1 LQPRRDIDGV
11 ARDEEILALARR
23 YSGGSERYAIVYG
36 AKGFGPAATVL
47 EVFAPGLFLL
57 FIDILLMNVV
67 YASEGGTSRFAV
79 AKVLSVGLGTLLDVL
94 LIPYF
99 QQHFGN
105 GAIGVLVAFA
115 LSEFVVFA
123 GAITVLRR
131 RALEPAIV
139 LDVARALG
147 AGAITILV
155 FHVIPPAPPWVG
167 MPLCVGTFAAAS
179 VAVGLLRREELA
191 VLRSLARRP
200 RILSPQATGADR

>member
-1 LQPRRDIDGV
+1 MI
-11 ARDEEILALARR
+11 AL
-23 YSGGSERYAIVYG
+23 V
-36 AKGFGPAATVL
+36 VL
-47 EVFAPGLFLL
+47 
-57 FIDILLMNVV
+57 
-67 YASEGGTSRFAV
+67 R
-79 AKVLSVGLGTLLDVL
+79 
-94 LIPYF
+94 
-99 QQHFGN
+99 
-105 GAIGVLVAFA
+105 
-115 LSEFVVFA
+115 

-167 MPLCVGTFAAAS
+167 MPLCVGTFGAAS

-200 RILSPQATGADR
+200 RILTPQATGAARWPRDASRRSAGRGTDAVAGSARRSQHSR